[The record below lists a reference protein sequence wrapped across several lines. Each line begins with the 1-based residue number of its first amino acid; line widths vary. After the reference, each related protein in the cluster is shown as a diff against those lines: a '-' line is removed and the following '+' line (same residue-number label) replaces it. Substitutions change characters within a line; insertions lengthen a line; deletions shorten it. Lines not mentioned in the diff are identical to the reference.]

1 MATNA
6 ELKEEYAL
14 LKQQLADINAQITAI
29 IKSKN
34 KKYLYSNQET
44 THSAETQD
52 LKALQDLRNDIK
64 QQMIDIENKLTGV
77 FVQFKNC

>member
-14 LKQQLADINAQITAI
+14 LKQQLADINSQITVI
-29 IKSKN
+29 IKTKN
-34 KKYLYSNQET
+34 KKYTYSNQET

-52 LKALQDLRNDIK
+52 LKALQDLRKDIK
-64 QQMIDIENKLTGV
+64 QQMQDIENKVTGI
-77 FVQFKNC
+77 FVQFKN

>member
-6 ELKEEYAL
+6 ELKEDYAI
-14 LKQQLADINAQITAI
+14 LKQQLVDINAQITNI

-34 KKYLYSNQET
+34 KKYTYSNQET

-52 LKALQDLRNDIK
+52 LKSLQDLRKDIK
-64 QQMIDIENKLTGV
+64 EQMTAIEYQLTGV